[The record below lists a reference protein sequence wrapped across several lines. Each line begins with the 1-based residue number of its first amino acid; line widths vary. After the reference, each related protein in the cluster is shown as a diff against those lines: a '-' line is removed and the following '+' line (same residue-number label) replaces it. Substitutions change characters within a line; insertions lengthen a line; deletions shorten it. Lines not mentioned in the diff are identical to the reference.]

1 MDVQRIIFYF
11 FSIILLLAAF
21 MVIST
26 RHPVR
31 GVVFL
36 ILAFI
41 ASSALWLLLEA
52 EFLALV
58 LVFVYVGAVMTL
70 FLFVVMMLNVDVLPG
85 RKGIAR
91 YLPAGILVATVLIT
105 LMLPMLGPQHFGLE
119 NYPAPPSNLEDYS
132 NIKALGDVL
141 YTQYVLPFEL
151 SAVILLVAI
160 ISAISLTFRG
170 RRQKSQNITAQIA
183 VSKKSRLRIVR
194 NMSKSELPHPPFGHP
209 LPGGEAKLPGLN
221 REKP

>member
-1 MDVQRIIFYF
+1 MDIQQIIFYF
-11 FSIILLLAAF
+11 FSAILLFAAF

-26 RHPVR
+26 HHPVR

-91 YLPAGILVATVLIT
+91 YLPAGVLVATVLIA
-105 LMLPMLGPQHFGLE
+105 LMLQMLGPQHFGVE
-119 NYPAPPSNLEDYS
+119 NYPNPPSSLEDYS

-141 YTQYVLPFEL
+141 YTQYILPFEL

-183 VSKKSRLRIVR
+183 VSKKSRLRIV
-194 NMSKSELPHPPFGHP
+194 NM
-209 LPGGEAKLPGLN
+209 
-221 REKP
+221 RVEK

>member
-1 MDVQRIIFYF
+1 MDTQQIIFYI
-11 FSIILLLAAF
+11 FSAILLFAAF

-70 FLFVVMMLNVDVLPG
+70 FLFVVMMLNVDILPG

-91 YLPAGILVATVLIT
+91 YLPAGVLVATVLIA
-105 LMLPMLGPQHFGLE
+105 LMLQMLGSQHFGVE
-119 NYPAPPSNLEDYS
+119 NYPNPPSNLEDYS

-170 RRQKSQNITAQIA
+170 RRQKSQNIATQIA
-183 VSKKSRLRIVR
+183 ASKKSRLRIV
-194 NMSKSELPHPPFGHP
+194 NMRVEKS
-209 LPGGEAKLPGLN
+209 
-221 REKP
+221 

>member
-1 MDVQRIIFYF
+1 MDSQQIIFYF
-11 FSIILLLAAF
+11 FSAILLFAAF
-21 MVIST
+21 MVVST

-31 GVVFL
+31 GVMFL

-70 FLFVVMMLNVDVLPG
+70 FLFVVMMLNVDVLPS
-85 RKGIAR
+85 RKGFAR
-91 YLPAGILVATVLIT
+91 YLPIGVLMATVLIA
-105 LMLPMLGPQHFGLE
+105 LMLQMLGSQHFGLE
-119 NYPAPPSNLEDYS
+119 NYPNPALSLEGYS
-132 NIKALGDVL
+132 NIKVLGDVL

-160 ISAISLTFRG
+160 ISAVSLTFRG
-170 RRQKSQNITAQIA
+170 RRQRSQNITAQIA
-183 VSKKSRLRIVR
+183 VSKKDRLRIIR
-194 NMSKSELPHPPFGHP
+194 NMSKLDPPHLPFGHS
-209 LPGGEAKLPGLN
+209 LPQAGEGKLLGP
-221 REKP
+221 K

>member
-1 MDVQRIIFYF
+1 MDIQQIIFYF
-11 FSIILLLAAF
+11 FSAILLFAAF

-70 FLFVVMMLNVDVLPG
+70 FLFVVMMLNVDILPG

-91 YLPAGILVATVLIT
+91 YLPAGVLVATVLIA
-105 LMLPMLGPQHFGLE
+105 LMLQMLGPQHFGVE
-119 NYPAPPSNLEDYS
+119 NYPNPPSSLEDYS

-160 ISAISLTFRG
+160 VSAISLTFRG

-183 VSKKSRLRIVR
+183 VSKKSRLRIV
-194 NMSKSELPHPPFGHP
+194 NM
-209 LPGGEAKLPGLN
+209 
-221 REKP
+221 RVEKP